1 MKIDCYI
8 SEGCSSEEA
17 LNVNLREALKLEETA
32 ATIKIHRMSDA
43 EAKRLGLMGSPSVF
57 IDGIDI
63 LPAALPGFS

>member
-17 LNVNLREALKLEETA
+17 LHINVRKALKLESADAVVE
-32 ATIKIHRMSDA
+32 IHRMSDA

-63 LPAALPGFS
+63 LPADLPGFS